1 MTGAL
6 LCLATAL
13 LAVPAAPTRD
23 RLRSLTREHSTR
35 SWAWPVRVENAAL
48 LLAPI
53 GALCGGIGGLVAGA
67 IAGATLR
74 VRSRRSRLR
83 REQATQ
89 RRHLLD
95 GLEILVADLRAG
107 AHPAAA
113 AEAAARECAG
123 AAARAFAVGA
133 ARSRLGG
140 SAADGVRRGA
150 TVISTELD
158 RIADAWDV
166 AERHGLAL
174 AELLDAT
181 RADLAAR
188 IGFAARTE
196 ASLAGA
202 RATAAVLAGLP
213 VLGIA
218 LGQLMGATPLLVLFG
233 GGIGAWLLIIGT
245 GLASVGLLWSDAI
258 TIRLMV

>member
-1 MTGAL
+1 MTNAVFCLAAAL
-6 LCLATAL
+6 LTA
-13 LAVPAAPTRD
+13 PAGPTAG
-23 RLRSLTREHSTR
+23 RLRALAGKRGPWLWR
-35 SWAWPVRVENAAL
+35 QPVSVENAAL

-53 GALCGGIGGLVAGA
+53 GAVCGGIGGLVAGA

-74 VRSRRSRLR
+74 LRLRRSRLR
-83 REQATQ
+83 REHAAE

-113 AEAAARECAG
+113 ADAAARECAG

-140 SAADGVRRGA
+140 SAADGLRREA
-150 TVISTELD
+150 CVIVTELD
-158 RIADAWDV
+158 RIADAWGV
-166 AERHGLAL
+166 ADRHGLAL

-218 LGQLMGATPLLVLFG
+218 LGQLMGAAPLLVLFG
-233 GGIGAWLLIIGT
+233 GGLGASLLIVGT
-245 GLASVGLLWSDAI
+245 GLACAGLLWSDAI
-258 TIRLMV
+258 TTRVLA